1 MKKIID
7 INVLKDKIIRIKKS
21 RKKIILCHGV
31 FDLLHIGHIKHLKIA
46 KDLGDILIVSLT
58 TDKFVNKGPG
68 RPVFNEKLRCEAI
81 ESLGFVDYVTLSNS
95 SSAVE
100 IIKKIKPNIYCKG
113 DEYEVRSN
121 DVTRK
126 INLEERAVKKNG
138 GKIFFTNE
146 ETFSSSSIINK
157 SFNIISPNQKKTN
170 KKIISNNSFSKII
183 KEIDKFK
190 NLKILVIGETIIDQY
205 SFCDPLNKS
214 GKDPMLV
221 LKHNKTE
228 EYLGGAIAIIKHL
241 KQFNKNISLLSVLG
255 EKKEYRRKIYTELS
269 KKIKINFIYKK
280 NSKTITKKRYLDE
293 ISNNKVLG
301 VY

>member
-1 MKKIID
+1 M
-7 INVLKDKIIRIKKS
+7 
-21 RKKIILCHGV
+21 

-280 NSKTITKKRYLDE
+280 ILKQ
-293 ISNNKVLG
+293 
-301 VY
+301 